1 MKTDRFYDFVGL
13 LKKSLVPRKKNNS
26 SGTVYNG
33 LIAVSPLNCLPF
45 YVIQILIVKNY
56 PRKTEENVANLVII
70 LFKIKSFSIKNV
82 KVKLHD
88 TTFFIL
94 FVLSSNRKLK
104 KLCTYFFIRSR
115 GISPY
120 VNIGNLEA
128 FGHMV

>member
-88 TTFFIL
+88 TTFF
-94 FVLSSNRKLK
+94 
-104 KLCTYFFIRSR
+104 YFICIFFKSKT
-115 GISPY
+115 
-120 VNIGNLEA
+120 
-128 FGHMV
+128 